1 MRTFKKVIYVL
12 AALLCVAFQSC
23 ESDEPVKMFDESVS
37 VTDKVENNKE
47 GMFAVNFVNPDGTP
61 YMPDGLTKV
70 TWGGSYSEYPYG
82 TEVTTN
88 WGTFC
93 SKSGDQVTLSGGDG
107 GSATLTGSGQSYT
120 IASGIDKNYTIS
132 VTKTSA
138 PEPETTYT
146 ITITIKA
153 TGIEMGK
160 AAKVT
165 FSASGCTPTH
175 AVKPIFKSTSPGT
188 YQTASFTAT
197 KGSNVSISVSCT
209 NYGAEPSSFS
219 YSNISSNQSDNLLI
233 NY

>member
-1 MRTFKKVIYVL
+1 MRHVKYLFL
-12 AALLCVAFQSC
+12 AFMSIFAWTFQSC
-23 ESDEPVKMFDESVS
+23 DSDEQMNA
-37 VTDKVENNKE
+37 VEDIALISEQSDVNKD

-61 YMPDGLTKV
+61 YAPDGLTKV

-138 PEPETTYT
+138 PEPVTQYT
-146 ITITIKA
+146 ITLNIKT
-153 TGIEMGK
+153 TGIEK
-160 AAKVT
+160 SNPAKLNIYNNGDAVYGNT
-165 FSASGCTPTH
+165 IASGSR
-175 AVKPIFKSTSPGT
+175 STS
-188 YQTASFTAT
+188 FKVD
-197 KGSNVSISVSCT
+197 KGSNVSLTANC
-209 NYGAEPSSFS
+209 NYGVTFSDDSFTNVT
-219 YSNISSNQSDNLLI
+219 SNKTVTVWVNF
-233 NY
+233 